1 MLYYAGKMSGG
12 EKNKRRPQRCFQGRA
27 PPVYFMD
34 PACRDRS
41 ETHTVK
47 EYLGSF
53 EIHAKDEFFM
63 KWKQT
68 VLKLFFFSSGIR
80 GLLPLFFQVFFTSSW
95 DHHFRNCFLQELLLT
110 FLFQKSHQSLEPLV

>member
-1 MLYYAGKMSGG
+1 MCYIMQ
-12 EKNKRRPQRCFQGRA
+12 ERCLVAKKTKEDLRDVSKA
-27 PPVYFMD
+27 EPPPVYFMD

-53 EIHAKDEFFM
+53 EIHAKNEFFM

-68 VLKLFFFSSGIR
+68 VLKLGFFFRQG
-80 GLLPLFFQVFFTSSW
+80 
-95 DHHFRNCFLQELLLT
+95 
-110 FLFQKSHQSLEPLV
+110 